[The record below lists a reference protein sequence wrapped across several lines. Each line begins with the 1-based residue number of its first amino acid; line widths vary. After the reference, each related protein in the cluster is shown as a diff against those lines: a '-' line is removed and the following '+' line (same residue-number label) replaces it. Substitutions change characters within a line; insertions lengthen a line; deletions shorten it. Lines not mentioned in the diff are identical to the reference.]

1 MLKLAYRPRHHLDCQ
16 PEIIRNVLAGHWQY
30 DVMLQLLELVGGQ
43 RPELPRDFAVAS
55 RKRQHGAA
63 LDDQDAL
70 LAPLGNVYGISDK

>member
-1 MLKLAYRPRHHLDCQ
+1 MSWRDIGNTISSP
-16 PEIIRNVLAGHWQY
+16 PEIRHVLLGVHAAEHQY
-30 DVMLQLLELVGGQ
+30 VMLQLLELVGGQ

-70 LAPLGNVYGISDK
+70 LAPLGNVYGVSDK